1 MKNEDFA
8 TAIGK
13 HEMNN
18 KDMKQKMRDVK
29 WMMMRGLGAAFFIL
43 HSSFFISCSSDWRD
57 GIAPSTGTG
66 GTGGDAVTF
75 STVVSASRQAT
86 RASKTIINRGETT
99 LRPTASDNGRQVG
112 IFGCYT
118 GQYHWEQLQKLAVA
132 MSDEALSDEAL
143 SDEEYTALHALAD
156 FSGFADKNALQLAA
170 PGILNKYYS
179 ANQMYN
185 VPATVQA
192 DGSLTY
198 TPQQFWPNN
207 PLTND
212 ATQHEYMTFWA
223 YYPWN
228 ATSTMGKYGISIT
241 DETTGLGMGM
251 GKVKFTMNP
260 DASQHND
267 FLISAPVMD
276 CNRDKYALE
285 RTSNTPTYAP
295 KPVQF
300 TLYHMLAQVR
310 MYAYI
315 VGKDKMVY
323 TGDADA
329 TWFDNWAVDGT
340 IMDEWGNVYTKK
352 GDNQVEQT
360 TRKKEL
366 SDADI
371 TKYDCGD
378 LTKEKF
384 LALGLKVPDES
395 QCVRWER
402 KDVWDLNHT
411 RRRADITYS
420 MEFNNIHTTAEFYP
434 RYYGGGVVG
443 ISYDPPTT
451 LGSTTVNH
459 YIMNPYW
466 FTFKDGKRERLND
479 NYMFD
484 YFEDTPVAK
493 HLNATTTMTGY
504 DDVDGWDWTGY
515 DGYDDVNGWDWTGTS
530 DPLAYLRGKSDSELS
545 ELSES
550 SESSKPSKH
559 YNFAPGNI
567 ILVVPQTLRDDDVPH
582 VVITAKD
589 NTDPTKTARVTINLL
604 KMGISWESG
613 YIYCYA
619 FLDDLRPGDDKVR
632 GPESVTVHFNT
643 NWYTDQW

>member
-1 MKNEDFA
+1 MRNEEMTSSEIRARMMKPAQHFIFNILYFVFSVA
-8 TAIGK
+8 LTA
-13 HEMNN
+13 
-18 KDMKQKMRDVK
+18 
-29 WMMMRGLGAAFFIL
+29 
-43 HSSFFISCSSDWRD
+43 CSSDWRD
-57 GIAPSTGTG
+57 GIAPSGGTG

-75 STVVSASRQAT
+75 SSVVSANRQAT
-86 RASKTIINRGETT
+86 RASNTIINRGQTT
-99 LRPTASDNGRQVG
+99 LLPTESSRHRVG

-118 GQYHWEQLQKLAVA
+118 GQYTW
-132 MSDEALSDEAL
+132 EALNRLKNATAYSSELSEFSELSAL
-143 SDEEYTALHALAD
+143 SESTTPK
-156 FSGFADKNALQLAA
+156 FSEKKAE
-170 PGILNKYYS
+170 ILNAYYS

-185 VPATVQA
+185 VPATVEA
-192 DGSLTY
+192 GGSLTY

-207 PLTND
+207 PLTSD

-223 YYPWN
+223 YYPYN
-228 ATSTMGKYGISIT
+228 TTSTMGEYGISIT
-241 DETTGLGMGM
+241 DETTGLGTGM

-285 RTSNTPTYAP
+285 RTSNDPTYAP

-300 TLYHMLAQVR
+300 RLYHLLAQVR

-315 VGKDKMVY
+315 RGDDKMVY

-329 TWFDNWAVDGT
+329 TWFNSWAVNDT
-340 IMDEWGNVYTKK
+340 IKDAWGNVYTKK
-352 GDNQVEQT
+352 GVDQVEQT
-360 TRKKEL
+360 TRIEGL
-366 SDADI
+366 TPEQI
-371 TKYDCGD
+371 TAYNCGD
-378 LTKEKF
+378 LTKAEF

-395 QCVRWER
+395 QCIRWKR
-402 KDVWDLNHT
+402 KDVWDLNHE

-420 MEFNNIHTTAEFYP
+420 MEFNNIHTTAEFFP
-434 RYYGGGVVG
+434 QYYGGGVVG
-443 ISYDPPTT
+443 INYTPATT
-451 LGSTTVNH
+451 LGSTTVNN

-493 HLNATTTMTGY
+493 QLNATMTMTGY
-504 DDVDGWDWTGY
+504 DDVDGWDWTGT
-515 DGYDDVNGWDWTGTS
+515 D
-530 DPLAYLRGKSDSELS
+530 DPLGYKRGKSTSELS
-545 ELSES
+545 ELSEN
-550 SESSKPSKH
+550 SESSKH

-567 ILVVPQTLRDDDVPH
+567 ILVVPQTLSDDDVPH
-582 VVITAKD
+582 VVITAKGSTTTNGAD
-589 NTDPTKTARVTINLL
+589 SGEQTAKVTINLL

-632 GPESVTVHFNT
+632 GPESITVLFNSE
-643 NWYTDQW
+643 WYTDQW

>member
-1 MKNEDFA
+1 MRNEMRNEKMTSSETITRRMKPAQHFIFN
-8 TAIGK
+8 ISYLI
-13 HEMNN
+13 
-18 KDMKQKMRDVK
+18 VSVV
-29 WMMMRGLGAAFFIL
+29 LAA
-43 HSSFFISCSSDWRD
+43 CSSDWRD
-57 GIAPSTGTG
+57 GIAPSTDGEG
-66 GTGGDAVTF
+66 SNDAVAF

-86 RASKTIINRGETT
+86 RAANTIINRGQTT
-99 LRPTASDNGRQVG
+99 LLPTKSSRHRVG

-118 GQYHWEQLQKLAVA
+118 GQHTW
-132 MSDEALSDEAL
+132 EALERLKNATAYSSDLSEFSELSAL
-143 SDEEYTALHALAD
+143 SESTTPK
-156 FSGFADKNALQLAA
+156 FSEKKAE
-170 PGILNKYYS
+170 ILNAYYS

-185 VPATVQA
+185 VPATVETG
-192 DGSLTY
+192 GSLTY
-198 TPQQFWPNN
+198 TPLQFWPNN
-207 PLTND
+207 PLTSD

-223 YYPWN
+223 YYPYN
-228 ATSTMGKYGISIT
+228 TTSTMGEYGISIT
-241 DETTGLGMGM
+241 DQTTGLGTGM

-285 RTSNTPTYAP
+285 RTSNAPTYTP
-295 KPVQF
+295 KPVEF
-300 TLYHMLAQVR
+300 TLYHLLAQVR

-315 VGKDKMVY
+315 RGDDKMVY

-329 TWFDNWAVDGT
+329 TWFDNSWALNDS
-340 IMDEWGNVYTKK
+340 IKDAWGNVYTKK

-360 TRKKEL
+360 TRIKGLTSEQ
-366 SDADI
+366 I
-371 TKYDCGD
+371 TDYKCGD
-378 LTKEKF
+378 LTKAEF

-395 QCVRWER
+395 QCIRWKR

-420 MEFNNIHTTAEFYP
+420 MEFNNIHTTAEFFP
-434 RYYGGGVVG
+434 QYYGGGVVG
-443 ISYDPPTT
+443 INYTPATT
-451 LGSTTVNH
+451 LGSTTVNN

-484 YFEDTPVAK
+484 YFEDTPVDNQ
-493 HLNATTTMTGY
+493 LNATMTMTGY
-504 DDVDGWDWTGY
+504 DDVDGW
-515 DGYDDVNGWDWTGTS
+515 NWTGTD
-530 DPLAYLRGKSDSELS
+530 DPLGYLKGKSTSELS

-550 SESSKPSKH
+550 SESSKH

-567 ILVVPQTLRDDDVPH
+567 ILVVPQKLNDDDVPH
-582 VVITAKD
+582 VVITAKG
-589 NTDPTKTARVTINLL
+589 NTTKNGVDSGKQTARVTINLL

-632 GPESVTVHFNT
+632 GPESITVHFNS

>member
-1 MKNEDFA
+1 MKPAQHFIFN
-8 TAIGK
+8 ISYLI
-13 HEMNN
+13 
-18 KDMKQKMRDVK
+18 VSVV
-29 WMMMRGLGAAFFIL
+29 LAA
-43 HSSFFISCSSDWRD
+43 CSSDWRD
-57 GIAPSTGTG
+57 GIAPSTDGEG
-66 GTGGDAVTF
+66 SNDAVAF

-86 RASKTIINRGETT
+86 RAANTIINRGQTT
-99 LRPTASDNGRQVG
+99 LLPTKSSRHRVG

-118 GQYHWEQLQKLAVA
+118 GQHTW
-132 MSDEALSDEAL
+132 EALERLKNATAYSSDLSEFSELSAL
-143 SDEEYTALHALAD
+143 SESTTPK
-156 FSGFADKNALQLAA
+156 FSEKKAE
-170 PGILNKYYS
+170 ILNAYYS

-185 VPATVQA
+185 VPATVETG
-192 DGSLTY
+192 GSLTY
-198 TPQQFWPNN
+198 TPLQFWPNN
-207 PLTND
+207 PLTSD

-223 YYPWN
+223 YYPYN
-228 ATSTMGKYGISIT
+228 TTSTMGEYGISIT
-241 DETTGLGMGM
+241 DQTTGLGTGM

-285 RTSNTPTYAP
+285 RTSNAPTYTP
-295 KPVQF
+295 KPVEF
-300 TLYHMLAQVR
+300 TLYHLLAQVR

-315 VGKDKMVY
+315 RGDDKMVY

-329 TWFDNWAVDGT
+329 TWFDNSWALNDS
-340 IMDEWGNVYTKK
+340 IKDAWGNVYTKK

-360 TRKKEL
+360 TRIKGLTSEQ
-366 SDADI
+366 I
-371 TKYDCGD
+371 TDYKCGD
-378 LTKEKF
+378 LTKAEF

-395 QCVRWER
+395 QCIRWKR

-420 MEFNNIHTTAEFYP
+420 MEFNNIHTTAEFFP
-434 RYYGGGVVG
+434 QYYGGGVVG
-443 ISYDPPTT
+443 INYTPATT
-451 LGSTTVNH
+451 LGSTTVNN

-484 YFEDTPVAK
+484 YFEDTPVDNQ
-493 HLNATTTMTGY
+493 LNATMTMTGY
-504 DDVDGWDWTGY
+504 DDVDGW
-515 DGYDDVNGWDWTGTS
+515 NWTGTD
-530 DPLAYLRGKSDSELS
+530 DPLGYLKGKSTSELS

-550 SESSKPSKH
+550 SESSKH

-567 ILVVPQTLRDDDVPH
+567 ILVVPQKLNDDDVPH
-582 VVITAKD
+582 VVITAKG
-589 NTDPTKTARVTINLL
+589 NTTKNGVDSGKQTARVTINLL

-632 GPESVTVHFNT
+632 GPESITVHFNS

>member
-1 MKNEDFA
+1 MKNEEFA
-8 TAIGK
+8 TAIGE

-57 GIAPSTGTG
+57 GIAPSTATG
-66 GTGGDAVTF
+66 SGSGDAAVTF

-132 MSDEALSDEAL
+132 MSDEALSDE
-143 SDEEYTALHALAD
+143 EYTALHALAD
-156 FSGFADKNALQLAA
+156 FSGFADKNALQSAA

-228 ATSTMGKYGISIT
+228 ATSTMGEYGISIT
-241 DETTGLGMGM
+241 DETTRLGTGM

-285 RTSNTPTYAP
+285 RTSNDPTYAP

-300 TLYHMLAQVR
+300 TLYHLLAQVR

-323 TGDADA
+323 QQEDGKDKVTDE
-329 TWFDNWAVDGT
+329 TWFATDWGT
-340 IMDEWGNVYTKK
+340 IKDEWGNEYTKID
-352 GDNQVEQT
+352 DNTVEQT
-360 TRKKEL
+360 TTGKPN
-366 SDADI
+366 
-371 TKYDCGD
+371 

-384 LALGLKVPDES
+384 LDLGLKVPDES
-395 QCVRWER
+395 QCVRWKR

-493 HLNATTTMTGY
+493 HLNATKTMTGY
-504 DDVDGWDWTGY
+504 DDVDGWNWE
-515 DGYDDVNGWDWTGTS
+515 GTT
-530 DPLAYLRGKSDSELS
+530 DPLDYLSSKTDDEKA

-632 GPESVTVHFNT
+632 GPESITVHFNT

>member
-1 MKNEDFA
+1 MSN
-8 TAIGK
+8 
-13 HEMNN
+13 
-18 KDMKQKMRDVK
+18 
-29 WMMMRGLGAAFFIL
+29 
-43 HSSFFISCSSDWRD
+43 
-57 GIAPSTGTG
+57 
-66 GTGGDAVTF
+66 
-75 STVVSASRQAT
+75 
-86 RASKTIINRGETT
+86 GE
-99 LRPTASDNGRQVG
+99 
-112 IFGCYT
+112 
-118 GQYHWEQLQKLAVA
+118 
-132 MSDEALSDEAL
+132 LSD
-143 SDEEYTALHALAD
+143 DEFTALHALTD
-156 FSGFADKNALQLAA
+156 FSGFADKTTLT
-170 PGILNKYYS
+170 NKASGLLRDYYS

-198 TPQQFWPNN
+198 TPLQFWPNN
-207 PLTND
+207 PLTSN

-228 ATSTMGKYGISIT
+228 ATSTMGQYGISIT

-285 RTSNTPTYAP
+285 RTSNAPTYAP

-300 TLYHMLAQVR
+300 RLYHLLAQVR

-315 VGKDKMVY
+315 RGDDKMVY
-323 TGDADA
+323 QKDGEGNDKVVDD
-329 TWFDNWAVDGT
+329 TWFSTWAVNGT
-340 IMDEWGNVYTKK
+340 IKDAWGNVYTKI
-352 GDNQVEQT
+352 DNNTVEQT
-360 TRKKEL
+360 TTGKPN
-366 SDADI
+366 
-371 TKYDCGD
+371 
-378 LTKEKF
+378 LTKEQF
-384 LALGLKVPDES
+384 LALGLKVPDETK
-395 QCVRWER
+395 CIRWKR
-402 KDVWDLNHT
+402 TDVWDLNHA

-420 MEFNNIHTTAEFYP
+420 MEFNNIHTTATFYP
-434 RYYGGGVVG
+434 VYYGGGVVG
-443 ISYDPPTT
+443 ISYDPQTT
-451 LGSTTVNH
+451 LGSTTVKD

-493 HLNATTTMTGY
+493 QLNATMTMTGY
-504 DDVDGWDWTGY
+504 DDVDGWDWTGT
-515 DGYDDVNGWDWTGTS
+515 D
-530 DPLAYLRGKSDSELS
+530 DPLGYKRGKSTSELS
-545 ELSES
+545 ELSEN
-550 SESSKPSKH
+550 SEPAKH

-567 ILVVPQTLRDDDVPH
+567 ILVVPQKLNDDDVPH

-589 NTDPTKTARVTINLL
+589 NTDPTKTAKVTINLL

-632 GPESVTVHFNT
+632 GPESITVLFNSE
-643 NWYTDQW
+643 WYTDQW

>member
-1 MKNEDFA
+1 MTSSEIRARMMKPAQHFIFNISYLIVSVVL
-8 TAIGK
+8 TA
-13 HEMNN
+13 
-18 KDMKQKMRDVK
+18 
-29 WMMMRGLGAAFFIL
+29 
-43 HSSFFISCSSDWRD
+43 CSSDWRD
-57 GIAPSTGTG
+57 GIAPSTDGEG
-66 GTGGDAVTF
+66 SNDAVTF
-75 STVVSASRQAT
+75 SSVVSANRQAT
-86 RASKTIINRGETT
+86 RASNTIINRGEKT
-99 LRPTASDNGRQVG
+99 LCPTVSNGGLQVG
-112 IFGCYT
+112 IYGCYT
-118 GQYHWEQLQKLAVA
+118 GQYHWEQLQELADA
-132 MSDEALSDEAL
+132 MSDGALSD
-143 SDEEYTALHALAD
+143 DEFTALHALND
-156 FSGFADKNALQLAA
+156 FKGFADKTTLT
-170 PGILNKYYS
+170 NKASGLLRDYYS

-185 VPATVQA
+185 VPATVEA

-198 TPQQFWPNN
+198 TPLQFWPNN
-207 PLTND
+207 PLASD
-212 ATQHEYMTFWA
+212 ATQHEHMTFWA

-228 ATSTMGKYGISIT
+228 PTSTMGQYGISIT

-285 RTSNTPTYAP
+285 RTSNAPTYAP

-300 TLYHMLAQVR
+300 RLYHLLAQVR

-315 VGKDKMVY
+315 RGDDKMVY
-323 TGDADA
+323 QKDGEGNDKVVDD
-329 TWFDNWAVDGT
+329 TWFSTWAVNGT
-340 IMDEWGNVYTKK
+340 IKDAWGNVYTKVYAN
-352 GDNQVEQT
+352 GTDATGGYAVERSTQKAAFPT
-360 TRKKEL
+360 EF
-366 SDADI
+366 AAN
-371 TKYDCGD
+371 
-378 LTKEKF
+378 LTKEQF

-395 QCVRWER
+395 QCVRWKR
-402 KDVWDLNHT
+402 KDVWDLNHA

-420 MEFNNIHTTAEFYP
+420 MEFNNIHTTAEFFP
-434 RYYGGGVVG
+434 QYYGGGVVG
-443 ISYDPPTT
+443 INYTPATT
-451 LGSTTVNH
+451 LGSTTVNN

-484 YFEDTPVAK
+484 YFEDTPVGKSPA
-493 HLNATTTMTGY
+493 LNASTTMTGY
-504 DDVDGWDWTGY
+504 NDVDGIDWSSKTPDPLDY
-515 DGYDDVNGWDWTGTS
+515 LRSKTVDEKKELTGTG
-530 DPLAYLRGKSDSELS
+530 DND
-545 ELSES
+545 
-550 SESSKPSKH
+550 SKH

-567 ILVVPQTLRDDDVPH
+567 ILVVPQTLSDDDVPH

-632 GPESVTVHFNT
+632 GPESITVHFNS